1 MKLNNRGFSLAELI
15 VASGIGVML
24 AGIAGFSFIE
34 AMNMFT
40 RTTRQY
46 TAEADM
52 IGAMYTLKSTLS
64 QSSVVLYGGD
74 ASTANNSWS
83 NKTVFGAVPNR
94 VSDGVLFRYPAAT
107 GSGIYL
113 IAMANRELSSDSSTN
128 PFVSKIYGTAIYYQR
143 YEYTTSGALYFDM
156 ERNANGAAG
165 TDAGGEWVHLSPRNA
180 PFAYGRMTEFKVE
193 KIRVLNTDN
202 SITMDAGAGDTNKP
216 VLGADFKIIMRYFT
230 RGLVSDWRWCPSA
243 LISGTAAC
251 RSNTN
256 YYDIEKTL
264 KVTFANNTLQ
274 NPRTGVGMPGIGPRA
289 YGNLFFFHSVPPSS
303 RR

>member
-24 AGIAGFSFIE
+24 AGVAGFAFIE

-64 QSSVVLYGGD
+64 RTSVVLYGGD
-74 ASTANNSWS
+74 ASVANNSRS
-83 NKTVFGAVPNR
+83 NKTKYAGSPNR
-94 VSDGVLFRYPAAT
+94 TSDGVLFRYPAVT

-113 IAMANRELSSDSSTN
+113 IAMANRELNSDSGAN
-128 PFVSKIYGTAIYYQR
+128 PFVSKIYGTAVYYQR
-143 YEYTTSGALYFDM
+143 YEYTKSGALYFDM
-156 ERNANGAAG
+156 ERSTSGAAG
-165 TDAGGEWVHLSPRNA
+165 TEAGGEWVNLSPRNA
-180 PFAYGRMTEFKVE
+180 PLAYGRMTEFSVE
-193 KIRVLNTDN
+193 KIRVLNSDS
-202 SITMDAGAGDTNKP
+202 SITMDAGGGDVDKP
-216 VLGADFKIIMRYFT
+216 VLGADFRISMRYFT
-230 RGLVSDWRWCPSA
+230 RGNVNDWRWCPKA
-243 LISGTAAC
+243 IIAGTAAC
-251 RSNTN
+251 RTNTN

-264 KVTFANNTLQ
+264 KVTFSNNIMQ
-274 NPRTGVGMPGIGPRA
+274 NPRTGIGPRG
-289 YGNLFFFHSVPPSS
+289 YGNLFFFHSTPPSS